1 VWLGFEPASP
11 CSPTWYCQ
19 IPPPTL
25 APSEV
30 LNGNTTDVLDVGEIT
45 NQEHSPERAIPSE
58 KKRQQNCSFSLS
70 YYAILLGP
78 PFLDTIHYFLASMNH
93 F

>member
-1 VWLGFEPASP
+1 MKKTPLSPSSTILNKQTVEYIETMNQEWDLNPGHLSLIWLGFEPASP

-30 LNGNTTDVLDVGEIT
+30 LNGNTTDVLDVGEIIT
-45 NQEHSPERAIPSE
+45 NQEPQP
-58 KKRQQNCSFSLS
+58 
-70 YYAILLGP
+70 
-78 PFLDTIHYFLASMNH
+78 
-93 F
+93 